1 MNFLKTFQKP
11 LTAREEKEYLKK
23 YLAGDRAARDILIVR
38 NLRLVAHIVKKYQ
51 NPEEDPEDLISIGT
65 IGLIKAVSTFN
76 PDRNNRLAAYAA
88 KCVEKATLFS
98 RLHLTLKRGFGILFL
113 PTGFSGKPFS
123 RNFIFYML
131 LTPIPTGTGF
141 FTIIPVPFI
150 FRPDAA
156 PVTENV
162 FYM

>member
-1 MNFLKTFQKP
+1 MKTFQKP

-23 YLAGDRAARDILIVR
+23 YLAGDRAARDILIER

-98 RLHLTLKRGFGILFL
+98 RLHLTLKRGFGTLFL

-123 RNFIFYML
+123 KNFIFYMI
-131 LTPIPTGTGF
+131 LTASHTGTDF
-141 FTIIPVPFI
+141 STVIPVPSI
-150 FRPDAA
+150 FHSNAVPL
-156 PVTENV
+156 TGNV